1 MKIIDVLGKKI
12 EFDCMGCDISTHKII
27 PPGGYAYEDDFINI
41 SADPIIPIPGFIVLG
56 INKHVKSMNQL
67 TKDERYRIIDIL
79 NLTIEKIKECNI
91 SNEVLLI
98 QEENSSHF
106 HIWIVPIYDWMN
118 KYNKNV
124 RNIDKIIK
132 YAKDVYNEE
141 TKIEILNCVELLKK
155 SFKTNK

>member
-1 MKIIDVLGKKI
+1 M
-12 EFDCMGCDISTHKII
+12 
-27 PPGGYAYEDDFINI
+27 
-41 SADPIIPIPGFIVLG
+41 
-56 INKHVKSMNQL
+56 
-67 TKDERYRIIDIL
+67 
-79 NLTIEKIKECNI
+79 
-91 SNEVLLI
+91 I
-98 QEENSSHF
+98 QEEKANHF